1 MNIYFILILIN
12 LIGLLFLSFN
22 LPAIAKKTSSIAL
35 NTFKDVEITNTATC
49 DSIPEDFFS
58 SINKLEDPVEEN
70 FAPLDRRQSNIEL
83 PQASIWWAVEQF
95 DPFDGNLIQN
105 WLTYPQKRQINLTV
119 NWQLWTILD
128 YFGRYRFV
136 NQFGTVVR
144 KHGYSLNIFSQKE
157 QCLAS
162 YKYNAI
168 GKPPKWELHLEKLG
182 KDSLQVEHLDE
193 VIDNLPS
200 AVKTNYEM

>member
-12 LIGLLFLSFN
+12 LIGLLLLSFN
-22 LPAIAKKTSSIAL
+22 LPAIAKNTSSIVF
-35 NTFKDVEITNTATC
+35 NTFKEVEVKNTATC
-49 DSIPEDFFS
+49 DLIPKDFFDS
-58 SINKLEDPVEEN
+58 VNNIENPVEEN
-70 FAPLDRRQSNIEL
+70 FNPFDRQQSNIEL

-105 WLTYPQKRQINLTV
+105 WLTYPQKQQINLTV
-119 NWQLWTILD
+119 NWQLWSILD

-144 KHGYSLNIFSQKE
+144 KHGYDLNIFSQKE

-162 YKYNAI
+162 YKYNAVSN
-168 GKPPKWELHLEKLG
+168 PPKWELHLEKLG

-193 VIDNLPS
+193 VIDIPSS
-200 AVKTNYEM
+200 AVKANYKM